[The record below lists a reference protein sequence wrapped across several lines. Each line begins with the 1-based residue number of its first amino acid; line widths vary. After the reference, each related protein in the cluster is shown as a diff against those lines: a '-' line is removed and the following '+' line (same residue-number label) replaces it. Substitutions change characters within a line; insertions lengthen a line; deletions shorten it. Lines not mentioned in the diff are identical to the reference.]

1 MKFKAVVSER
11 GLRGL
16 SKGFAPTLEKFGRT
30 VQALLGPEDVHLVQD
45 ASNTDGPYLTARIG
59 GGLLFERGTLT
70 ISSKHRDLIAFTVD
84 LQLLQ
89 RVLQSAATMG
99 AEALEVKLAVRRV
112 QVDAEG
118 ATENRPFL
126 SFTGRGAALNLAHD
140 MPISQPYLP
149 PAVEALYR
157 AREHAG
163 HAPYYLSLQQE
174 MPRVQAVMDKLR
186 SFRDRLDVGTT
197 SAGDLHLFMRDEAA
211 HVGTEFRGL
220 GVVTP
225 GAAEGDEETE
235 AVGAAGADSAAARF
249 TLALNRGRA
258 RRVTVLTRHFAK
270 VLQCCQLTRPEQILC
285 GIGGTSGGGHLHFVF
300 VFNDIATGR
309 ASEETSLSV
318 KLPVR
323 LEQ

>member
-11 GLRGL
+11 GLRCL

-30 VQALLGPEDVHLVQD
+30 VQVLLGPEDVHLVQD

-126 SFTGRGAALNLAHD
+126 SFAGRGAALNLAHD

-149 PAVEALYR
+149 PAVEALCR
-157 AREHAG
+157 AREPAAN
-163 HAPYYLSLQQE
+163 APYYLSLQQE
-174 MPRVQAVMDKLR
+174 LLRVQAVMDKLR

-220 GVVTP
+220 GVVPP
-225 GAAEGDEETE
+225 GVAEEEEEAEAA
-235 AVGAAGADSAAARF
+235 AAGGDSAAARF
-249 TLALNRGRA
+249 ASALSRGRA

-270 VLQCCQLTRPEQILC
+270 VLQCCQLTRPQQILC
-285 GIGGTSGGGHLHFVF
+285 GIAGTSGGGHLHFVF
-300 VFNDIATGR
+300 VFSDIATGGV
-309 ASEETSLSV
+309 SDETSLSV
-318 KLPVR
+318 KLPVK